1 MIGRA
6 TLLLISLFKTIFAD
20 NTSLLTDKHRMV
32 INSRNILKTL
42 MKRFNYYN
50 NKTFCLNLL
59 ANNKVPIKALSN
71 SPPNNSANPIPID
84 SIADLF
90 KA

>member
-20 NTSLLTDKHRMV
+20 NVSLLTEKHRMV

-59 ANNKVPIKALSN
+59 ANNKVPINALSN

-84 SIADLF
+84 NIADLF

>member
-20 NTSLLTDKHRMV
+20 NVSLLTDKHRIV
-32 INSRNILKTL
+32 ANNLIILKTL

-59 ANNKVPIKALSN
+59 ANSKVPIKALSN